1 MVKMNMS
8 DIDISEPLSDML
20 APLNNEQKEFLMNNY
35 TIQTYKKNETIYCE
49 GETPSHLMCLI
60 NGKVKI
66 FKDGVGG
73 RSQIIRMIKPHEYF
87 AYRAYFAQ
95 EDFVTAAAAFEP
107 SVVCLIPMSAIM
119 TLVAQNNDL
128 AMFFIRQLSI
138 DLGIS
143 DERTVSLT
151 QKHIRGRLAESLIF
165 LKESYGLVHELY
177 CECDFG
183 MVASLTNISLVPY
196 EMIAAGLPVIEFKDG
211 TFDYFFSKETAIL
224 CDLSYKHLEKEILY
238 YVENPAELEEMTIR
252 ANKSILS
259 LSWEKSANQ
268 FVEILDHVDTVE

>member
-1 MVKMNMS
+1 MS

-60 NGKVKI
+60 SGKVKI

-73 RSQIIRMIKPHEYF
+73 RSQIIRMIKPREYF
-87 AYRAYFAQ
+87 AKQ
-95 EDFVTAAAAFEP
+95 DFVTAAAAFEP
-107 SVVCLIPMSAIM
+107 SVVCLIPMNAIL

-143 DERTVSLT
+143 DERTVNLT

-165 LKESYGLVHELY
+165 LKESYGLEEDGSTLSIY
-177 CECDFG
+177 LSREDLANLSNMTTSNAIRTLSQFATERLITIDG
-183 MVASLTNISLVPY
+183 RKIKIIEEEKLKKISK
-196 EMIAAGLPVIEFKDG
+196 IG
-211 TFDYFFSKETAIL
+211 
-224 CDLSYKHLEKEILY
+224 
-238 YVENPAELEEMTIR
+238 
-252 ANKSILS
+252 
-259 LSWEKSANQ
+259 
-268 FVEILDHVDTVE
+268 